1 MTKAKLLVLL
11 ASLHEGEAQTKRRPS
26 VILTIYFILSI
37 ILVFF
42 LLLLVGFIRMLWADS
57 GAVEIDLCEIEGLE

>member
-1 MTKAKLLVLL
+1 M
-11 ASLHEGEAQTKRRPS
+11 
-26 VILTIYFILSI
+26 ILTIYFILSI

>member
-1 MTKAKLLVLL
+1 MTEPELSVLV
-11 ASLHEGEAQTKRRPS
+11 ASLHKGDAQTKRRPS
-26 VILTIYFILSI
+26 MILTIYFILSI

>member
-57 GAVEIDLCEIEGLE
+57 GAVEIDLYEIEGLE